1 MQAAHS
7 YDYWLNKNRY
17 YHNYLARLYRFTIP
31 KGKRVL
37 QIGCKTGF
45 LLNAVQ
51 PGYGVGV
58 DADSEC
64 IRKAQ
69 QKYPELNF
77 YCGDISAVP
86 AGEQFDYII
95 ISSELMEVDDIQT
108 FFEQIKTFCHDAT
121 RIVLDTYSTLW
132 EPVLWLAQKCGL
144 RRTTPLKNWI
154 GVPDVENLLQLAG
167 FERISHERF
176 MLLPLNIPL
185 VSWLF
190 NTYIAR
196 LPLINR
202 LCLLSWMVIRPVAL
216 QKKEYTVSV
225 IITCKNERGNVEA
238 AIKRTPQFGKDQEL
252 IFVEGGSSDGTKQEI
267 ERVIAAYPDKKIRLY
282 QQQGKGKGDAVRIGF
297 EKAEGEVL
305 MILDGDL
312 TTPPE
317 DLPKFY
323 GALACRKGDFINGS
337 RLVYGMESE
346 AMRFANL
353 LANHGFAIGFS
364 WLLGQRLKDT
374 LCGTKVLFKK
384 DYEDIVKGRSFFG
397 DFDPF
402 GDFDLLF
409 GAAKQNLKIIDMP
422 VRYKNR
428 TYGTTQIRRWYHGV
442 LLAKMWVVALK
453 KFKFRQ

>member
-7 YDYWLNKNRY
+7 YDYWLKKNSY
-17 YHNYLARLYRFTIP
+17 YHNYLARLYRFSIP
-31 KGKRVL
+31 EGKRVL
-37 QIGCKTGF
+37 QVGCKTGF
-45 LLNAVQ
+45 LLKSVK
-51 PGYGVGV
+51 PEYGVGI
-58 DADSEC
+58 DFDNDC
-64 IRKAQ
+64 ITKAQ

-77 YCGDISAVP
+77 YCGDVSALP
-86 AGEQFDYII
+86 EGERFDYII

-108 FFEQIKTFCHDAT
+108 FFEYIKPLCHDAT
-121 RIVLDTYSTLW
+121 RIVVDTYSTLW
-132 EPVLWLAQKCGL
+132 EPILWLAQKCGL

-176 MLLPLNIPL
+176 MLLPVNIPI

-196 LPLINR
+196 LPFINR
-202 LCLLSWMVIRPVAL
+202 LCLLSWMVIRPIVV

-225 IITCKNERGNVEA
+225 IITCKNERGNVED
-238 AIKRTPQFGKDQEL
+238 AIKRTPQFGKNQEI

-312 TTPPE
+312 TMPPE

-353 LANHGFAIGFS
+353 LANHGFALGFS

-453 KFKFRQ
+453 KFKFR